1 MKRQD
6 PSFHEWVELQP
17 ANIQDSVYKNNTD
30 ARAAAH
36 TIDLYKADTG
46 KRKTSSKESVAQDI
60 GRTSANAPVANGK
73 MKFSET
79 QVSQMSDKKFD
90 NYEEAISEPMRN
102 GTFSYDL
109 IGAVR

>member
-6 PSFHEWVELQP
+6 PSFHEWVELQQV
-17 ANIQDSVYKNNTD
+17 NIQDSVYKNNTD
-30 ARAAAH
+30 TRVAAH
-36 TIDLYKADTG
+36 TFDLDKADTG
-46 KRKTSSKESVAQDI
+46 KRKTSSKNSAPQGI

-79 QVSQMSDKKFD
+79 QVSQIGDKEFN
-90 NYEEAISEPMRN
+90 NYEEAISESMRN

-109 IGAVR
+109 SGAAR

>member
-6 PSFHEWVELQP
+6 PPFHEWVELQQ

-30 ARAAAH
+30 ARVAAH
-36 TIDLYKADTG
+36 TFDLYKADTG
-46 KRKTSSKESVAQDI
+46 KRKTCSKKSPAQAV

-79 QVSQMSDKKFD
+79 QVSQMSDKEFD
-90 NYEEAISEPMRN
+90 KYEEAISESMRN
-102 GTFSYDL
+102 
-109 IGAVR
+109 